1 MTLPY
6 KYGSIVSGSS
16 THNYEVQIPGSLHTI
31 ENICQNGTLWHVGR
45 ARYINTV
52 MKAHS
57 QEVVINRLIQES
69 HGRVTR
75 EMVFKAIE
83 YISLFAHE
91 AILGQVVNGHDFTWQ
106 GILDQFGDT
115 ASDSEPVW
123 RRMTLA
129 LLGVM
134 VFVAILM
141 VATGHK
147 PF

>member
-6 KYGSIVSGSS
+6 KYGNIVSGSS

-45 ARYINTV
+45 ARYILEYMSTTSSQIQQLVLASGGRLTV
-52 MKAHS
+52 
-57 QEVVINRLIQES
+57 
-69 HGRVTR
+69 
-75 EMVFKAIE
+75 EMVQAARE
-83 YISLFAHE
+83 YISLFDQSAT
-91 AILGQVVNGHDFTWQ
+91 LGHGDYTWQ
-106 GILDQFGDT
+106 GILERFG
-115 ASDSEPVW
+115 SDDEPVW

-129 LLGVM
+129 LLGAM

-141 VATGHK
+141 AATGHK